1 MTLYA
6 VHHAWIDD
14 HAVKAPVGIWSEGGA
29 SFYPAETESHRKGGS
44 QAETEA
50 SQMPWADWV
59 EKRTEWGSTYG
70 ASWSAVE
77 SDEPMEKVLASLRAE
92 FFSEPHPIKTF
103 SLPVPEDH
111 SAEEDSDAAED
122 ESEHEREDSQ
132 EAEHAEPAQRF
143 VLAQSWWIAAELTR
157 RHPELLVHEMHPG
170 GGQYDVLAVFAPP
183 YDAAGARV
191 MLNRAGTMQV
201 HAHDGHNGVPDI
213 ALIGTWADALS
224 ARSPHA
230 VIKQIED
237 VAQLNA
243 LTKAPSSTPRAL
255 AYRFIATLLT
265 TAVNDRHHWDARNE
279 FIDSSRDW
287 WPGDPEI
294 NGFMDAFPEVQHD
307 FASTPEIGIWHE
319 PESHFWAIL
328 RDQIPVAVVSIEGR
342 LYRQDRHFDLVDE
355 YANHGRRM
363 LSVVAGALGDLL
375 P

>member
-14 HAVKAPVGIWSEGGA
+14 HAVKAPVGIWGEGGV
-29 SFYPAETESHRKGGS
+29 SFYPAETESYRKKGS

-50 SQMPWADWV
+50 SQMVWAHWV

-70 ASWSAVE
+70 ASWSAIE
-77 SDEPMEKVLASLRAE
+77 SDAPMDKVLMDLRAE
-92 FFSEPHPIKTF
+92 FLLESHPIKKIF
-103 SLPVPEDH
+103 LPDVEEEFATPEEA
-111 SAEEDSDAAED
+111 SEALKEDSED
-122 ESEHEREDSQ
+122 VGPG
-132 EAEHAEPAQRF
+132 EPAQRF
-143 VLAQSWWIAAELTR
+143 VLAQSWWIAAELVR

-183 YDAAGARV
+183 HDAAGARV
-191 MLNRAGTMQV
+191 MLNRAGGMQV
-201 HAHDGHNGVPDI
+201 HTHDGHNGVPDI
-213 ALIGTWADALS
+213 SLIGTWADAFS

-265 TAVNDRHHWDARNE
+265 MAVNDRHHWDARNE
-279 FIDSSRDW
+279 FIDSSGDW

-294 NGFMDAFPEVQHD
+294 NGFTDAFPEAQRD
-307 FASTPEIGIWHE
+307 FAFTPEIGVWHE
-319 PESHFWAIL
+319 PESHFWAVL

-342 LYRQDRHFDLVDE
+342 VYRQDRHFDLVDE

-363 LSVVAGALGDLL
+363 LSVVTSALGDLL